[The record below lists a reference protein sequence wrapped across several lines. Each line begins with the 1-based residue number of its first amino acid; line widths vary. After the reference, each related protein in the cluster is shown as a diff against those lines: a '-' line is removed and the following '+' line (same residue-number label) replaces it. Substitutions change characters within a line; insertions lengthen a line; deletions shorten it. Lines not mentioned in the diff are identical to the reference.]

1 MAVPLIYFLDD
12 DENIIKLVKYG
23 LRNEQFNM
31 KFFNHPTNLI
41 EAIKVEYPDVVVSDV
56 MMPDIDGIG
65 LIDKLRGLSRFMPV
79 IMVTARAAV
88 DTAVR
93 AMKAGAFEYLT
104 KPINFDELKLAI
116 GRAVE
121 VGRLRTEV
129 DEIKSGFKSRYSFD
143 SLIGDSAPIIEMRE
157 FIRRVSSV
165 TEAVILLRG
174 ESGVGKNLVA
184 RVIHYT
190 SPISDK
196 RYLEI
201 NCASLP
207 SNLLEAELFGYEKG
221 AFTDAKTSKKGLLEV
236 ASGGTVLLDEITSMD
251 LSLQAKFLSFLE
263 NRRIRRV
270 GGLEEIP
277 VDLRVVS
284 ATNSD
289 LEADVAGGKFRS
301 DLFYRI
307 NVVSLTVPK
316 LRERDKDVILIGK
329 KFIEDFNAKFKKH
342 VKGFTNSAER
352 KLLSHSWP
360 GNVRELRNVVERAM
374 IFAEKEYIDGD
385 EIALTNI
392 TAQSPGLEDGLR
404 LPRGMSFEQVEGE
417 YLKKVLEWNNFN
429 LEATAKQLGV
439 TRKTLW
445 EKRKKFGLLD

>member
-23 LRNEQFNM
+23 LRNEQFSV
-31 KFFNHPTNLI
+31 KYFSRPTALI
-41 EAIKVEYPDVVVSDV
+41 EAIKVEYPDVVISDV
-56 MMPDIDGIG
+56 MMPDMDGIE
-65 LIDKLRGLSRFMPV
+65 LIDKMRGLSRSMPV
-79 IMVTARAAV
+79 ILVTARAAV

-121 VGRLRTEV
+121 VGRLRSEV

-143 SLIGDSAPIIEMRE
+143 NLIGESEPINAMRDL
-157 FIRRVSSV
+157 IKRLSTVS
-165 TEAVILLRG
+165 EAVILLRG

-221 AFTDAKTSKKGLLEV
+221 AFTDAKNSKKGLLEV

-251 LSLQAKFLSFLE
+251 LALQAKFLSFIE

-277 VDLRVVS
+277 VDLRVIS

-289 LEADVAGGKFRS
+289 LEADVASGKFRS
-301 DLFYRI
+301 DLFYRV
-307 NVVSLTVPK
+307 NVVSIVVPP
-316 LRERDKDVILIGK
+316 LRERGRDVILIGR
-329 KFIEDFNAKFKKH
+329 KFIDDFNTKFKKH

-352 KLLSHSWP
+352 KLLSHNWS

-374 IFAEKEYIDGD
+374 IFAENEYIDGD
-385 EIALTNI
+385 EIYLSNI
-392 TAQSPGLEDGLR
+392 AQIPTMDDGLH
-404 LPRGMSFEQVEGE
+404 LAKGLSLDQVEGE

-429 LEATAKQLGV
+429 LEETARQLGV

-445 EKRKKFGLLD
+445 EKRKKYGLLN

>member
-1 MAVPLIYFLDD
+1 MAVPVVYFLDD

-31 KFFNHPTNLI
+31 KFFDHPTNLI

-56 MMPDIDGIG
+56 MMPDIDGIE

-79 IMVTARAAV
+79 IMVTAKAAV

-143 SLIGDSAPIIEMRE
+143 SIIGESEPIKAMRD
-157 FIRRVSSV
+157 FIKRVSSV
-165 TEAVILLRG
+165 TEAVILMRG

-190 SPISDK
+190 SPIFDK
-196 RYLEI
+196 RYMEI

-251 LSLQAKFLSFLE
+251 LSLQAKFLSFIE

-277 VDLRVVS
+277 VDLRVIS

-289 LEADVAGGKFRS
+289 LEADVSAGKFRS

-307 NVVSLTVPK
+307 NVVSLIVPP
-316 LRERDKDVILIGK
+316 LRDRDKDVILIGR

-342 VKGFTNSAER
+342 VKGLTNSAER
-352 KLLSHSWP
+352 KLLSHNWP
-360 GNVRELRNVVERAM
+360 GNVRELRNVIERAM
-374 IFAEKEYIDGD
+374 IFAEKEHIDGD
-385 EIALTNI
+385 EIALTSLA
-392 TAQSPGLEDGLR
+392 TQTPGMEDGLH
-404 LPRGMSFEQVEGE
+404 LPRGMSFDQIEGE
-417 YLKKVLEWNNFN
+417 YLKRVLEWNNFN
-429 LEATAKQLGV
+429 LEAAAKQLGV